1 MVRKSTLSSLRPA
14 KGVFALIMAL
24 VMGGAALL
32 SGGTASLAS
41 EGLLAPVPGVDEA
54 AKTGLQTAILAGGCF
69 WGVQGVYQHVD
80 GVVSATSGYIG
91 GAGENPDYQS
101 VSSGTTGHA
110 EAVKITYDPAQVS
123 YGELLQIFFSVVAD
137 PTTLNYQGP
146 DHGTQ
151 YRTAI
156 FPTTTEQARVASA
169 YIAQLEKADVF
180 DTPIVTAI
188 ETASPFY
195 RAEDYHQ
202 DYLTLN
208 PTQPYIVHNDLPKI
222 ADLKTFFPDSYRTN
236 PALEMN

>member
-1 MVRKSTLSSLRPA
+1 MHKSTHRSPPRATGLFA
-14 KGVFALIMAL
+14 IVFTAVMA
-24 VMGGAALL
+24 GGWL
-32 SGGTASLAS
+32 SGGTASLAG
-41 EGLLAPVPGVDEA
+41 EGRLAPAPQVDET
-54 AKTGLQTAILAGGCF
+54 AKPGAQTAIFAGGCF

-80 GVVSATSGYIG
+80 GVASATSGYIG
-91 GAGENPDYQS
+91 GKGKNPAYQM
-101 VSSGTTGHA
+101 VSSGATGHA

-123 YGELLQIFFSVVAD
+123 YGDLLQIFFSVVAD

-156 FPTTTEQARVASA
+156 FPTTNEQARIASA
-169 YIAQLEKADVF
+169 YIAQLEAAELF
-180 DTPIVTAI
+180 DDPIVTRI

-208 PTQPYIVHNDLPKI
+208 PTQPYIVRNDLPKI
-222 ADLKTFFPDSYRTN
+222 ADLKNFFPDVYRSQ
-236 PALEMN
+236 PVLEMH

>member
-1 MVRKSTLSSLRPA
+1 MMHKLSHCSPRRTTGL
-14 KGVFALIMAL
+14 FAIVLA
-24 VMGGAALL
+24 VMIGGAWL
-32 SGGTASLAS
+32 SGGTPSQAG
-41 EGLLAPVPGVDEA
+41 EGQFTPAPQVDEA
-54 AKTGLQTAILAGGCF
+54 AKTGMQTAIFAGGCF

-91 GAGENPDYQS
+91 GSGAGPGYQS

-123 YGELLQIFFSVVAD
+123 YGALLQIFFSVVAD

-156 FPTTTEQARVASA
+156 FPTTGEQAKVAGA
-169 YIAQLEKADVF
+169 YIAQLEAANVYDA
-180 DTPIVTAI
+180 PIVTRV

-208 PTQPYIVHNDLPKI
+208 PTQPYIARNDLPKI
-222 ADLKTFFPDSYRTN
+222 ADLKTFFPGSYRTN
-236 PALEMN
+236 PVLEMH

>member
-1 MVRKSTLSSLRPA
+1 MQNPTLASPRHKTGLCALLFAVLTGGALLTSTLSSQA
-14 KGVFALIMAL
+14 G
-24 VMGGAALL
+24 
-32 SGGTASLAS
+32 
-41 EGLLAPVPGVDEA
+41 EGRLTPVPALDEA
-54 AKTGLQTAILAGGCF
+54 PKSGTETAIFAGGCF

-91 GAGENPDYQS
+91 GAGANPDYGA
-101 VSSGTTGHA
+101 VSRGTTGHA
-110 EAVKITYDPAQVS
+110 EAVRITYDPAQVS

-156 FPTTTEQARVASA
+156 FPTTTEQARVATA
-169 YIAQLEKADVF
+169 YIAQLEQADVF
-180 DTPIVTAI
+180 DAPIVTAI
-188 ETASPFY
+188 EPASRFY

-208 PTQPYIVHNDLPKI
+208 PTQPYIVRHDLPKI
-222 ADLKTFFPDSYRTN
+222 ADLKSFFPASYRTR
-236 PALEMN
+236 PVLERD